1 MANDKTPKDNQENT
15 QPQVEETQANPSN
28 EEAEGLGKLYE
39 ENKMLVFGV
48 LAVGIAI
55 GVFFFL
61 NAEEDEKENNEI
73 VQSPSVTAYFETPV
87 AEDNDSEQT
96 DSGKIE
102 SKKSVSEKSKI
113 EGFFNSPPAGIEKT
127 SDAPALLLA
136 AARDFDNG
144 KFEEAQSLLKQWEA
158 PEGYTWI
165 KQSLE
170 ADIVSS
176 LDKWDEARKLYDEA
190 IESAPK
196 DRPKIYLSLVLKDYL
211 FHFTLKEKE
220 KAAERKD
227 EILAFPDH
235 YLYFQYPW
243 ENGSKGYS
251 LE

>member
-1 MANDKTPKDNQENT
+1 MANDKTPQDNQENT
-15 QPQVEETQANPSN
+15 QPQVEETQVNPSK

-61 NAEEDEKENNEI
+61 NAKDDENENNEI
-73 VQSPSVTAYFETPV
+73 VQSPSVAAYFTNPS
-87 AEDNDSEQT
+87 D
-96 DSGKIE
+96 
-102 SKKSVSEKSKI
+102 SKKSEI
-113 EGFFNSPPAGIEKT
+113 EGFFNSPPAGIENT

-136 AARDFDNG
+136 AAREFDNE
-144 KFEEAQSLLKQWEA
+144 KYEEAHSLLKQWEA
-158 PEGYTWI
+158 PEGYAWI
-165 KQSLE
+165 KHSLE

-176 LDKWDEARKLYDEA
+176 LGEWENARNLYDQA

-211 FHFTLKEKE
+211 FHLHLEEKD

-227 EILAFPDH
+227 EILAFSDH
-235 YLYFQYPW
+235 HLYYQYPTD
-243 ENGSKGYS
+243 EGPKGYS
-251 LE
+251 VE